1 MNLSYDE
8 NNIIVYVNNI
18 NNNIDFT
25 NTNSIR
31 EYFKIIFLKLK
42 NYYNIKLSGI
52 YKVKVYKDFNIVI
65 ELFEEE
71 SDYYDEIDMEI
82 ELIENTFL
90 YQIEDIFISKDII
103 KKSKILK
110 YNNNLYLMIINKLT
124 NKELGYLYEIS
135 KLIYKN
141 TENIIKYSRELPL
154 NLV

>member
-8 NNIIVYVNNI
+8 NNIIVYINNI

-82 ELIENTFL
+82 ELIENIFL
-90 YQIEDIFISKDII
+90 YQIEDIYISKDII

>member
-90 YQIEDIFISKDII
+90 YQIEDIYISKDII